1 MLGRAGLTRPRR
13 VGLLFLRLP
22 LLRDLSFTDY
32 LTYSAVGAS
41 TRLIDVRR
49 YSASTAGLVV
59 AVSATGSDTAG
70 VDSPSPTYGVESTD
84 KKEEDNFL

>member
-1 MLGRAGLTRPRR
+1 MLGRAGLTQPAQRR

-22 LLRDLSFTDY
+22 LQRDLSFTDC
-32 LTYSAVGAS
+32 LTYSATGAS
-41 TRLIDVRR
+41 TRLTDVRC

-59 AVSATGSDTAG
+59 GVSAAGSDIAA
-70 VDSPSPTYGVESTD
+70 VAD